1 MESVNGVIVENLVVR
16 YGDICAVNN
25 VSFHAAS
32 GEVTAILGPNGAGK
46 TSVIEVCEGFVKSSS
61 GHVEVLGLHPI
72 RDHDKLT
79 TRMGVMLQ
87 GGGIYPSARVCDVVQ
102 QFCDIYDK
110 QCNADELIAMVGL
123 DERLQ
128 HIWKRLSGGEQQ
140 RVSLALVL
148 AAQPD
153 VVFLDEPTSG
163 VDVNGRLIIRDIVT
177 KLAHDGCTVLLATHE
192 LAEAEKVADHIVIF
206 DHGRVAAAGSI
217 GELRKGHE
225 YTRFTSDQNLDIADL
240 SRALGCSVTRAQSS
254 GDYNIAVVSTPAIIA
269 ALSSWLHEKNL
280 PLHHVSSLESLEDM
294 FSRIVAA
301 SENKT

>member
-1 MESVNGVIVENLVVR
+1 MNGVIVENLMVR
-16 YGDICAVNN
+16 YGDICAVND
-25 VSFHAAS
+25 VSFHAQC
-32 GEVTAILGPNGAGK
+32 GQVTAILGPNGAGK
-46 TSVIEVCEGFVKSSS
+46 TSAIEVCEGFRQSNS
-61 GHVEVLGLHPI
+61 GQVQVLGLHPI
-72 RDHDKLT
+72 RDHDRLT
-79 TRMGVMLQ
+79 KRMGVMLQ
-87 GGGIYPSARVCDVVQ
+87 GGGVYPSARVCDVVQ
-102 QFCDIYDK
+102 LFCDIHDK
-110 QCNADELIAMVGL
+110 RCDAGELIALVGL
-123 DERLQ
+123 EERRQ

-192 LAEAEKVADHIVIF
+192 LSEAEKVADHIVIF

-217 GELRKGHE
+217 AQLRRGHE
-225 YTRFTSDQNLDIADL
+225 YTRFTSDAGIDIAEL
-240 SRALGCSVTRAQSS
+240 SRALGCRVTVTHNA
-254 GDYNIAVVSTPAIIA
+254 GEYNLELLSTPAIIA
-269 ALSSWLHEKNL
+269 VLSSWLHEKNL

>member
-1 MESVNGVIVENLVVR
+1 
-16 YGDICAVNN
+16 
-25 VSFHAAS
+25 
-32 GEVTAILGPNGAGK
+32 
-46 TSVIEVCEGFVKSSS
+46 
-61 GHVEVLGLHPI
+61 
-72 RDHDKLT
+72 
-79 TRMGVMLQ
+79 
-87 GGGIYPSARVCDVVQ
+87 
-102 QFCDIYDK
+102 
-110 QCNADELIAMVGL
+110 MVGL
-123 DERLQ
+123 DERRQ

-177 KLAHDGCTVLLATHE
+177 KLARDGCTVLLATHE
-192 LAEAEKVADHIVIF
+192 LSEAEKVADHIVIF